1 MVIAQKFDP
10 KVTCM
15 DPLGPKTNPV
25 MYCARAKA
33 HKGLHT
39 DLLETHSWA
48 GNQVIEPAAE
58 DAYGASG
65 DMPEHCLR
73 MRAASGRIDSRRKL
87 VSFLYILA
95 RDHMTVGAIESLWI
109 NHVEPDRGK
118 SMFTNGWLAQWAD
131 DLADRLEG
139 ETDDD

>member
-1 MVIAQKFDP
+1 MS
-10 KVTCM
+10 TTLECR
-15 DPLGPKTNPV
+15 DPLGDRSNPMTTCV
-25 MYCARAKA
+25 LT
-33 HKGLHT
+33 KGHQWLHT
-39 DLLETHSWA
+39 DGDNWWA
-48 GNQVIEPAAE
+48 GNNEIGG
-58 DAYGASG
+58 DRDSYGVDG
-65 DMPEHCLR
+65 NMPEHCLR

-95 RDHMTVGAIESLWI
+95 RDHMTVGAIEGLWI

-139 ETDDD
+139 LTADE